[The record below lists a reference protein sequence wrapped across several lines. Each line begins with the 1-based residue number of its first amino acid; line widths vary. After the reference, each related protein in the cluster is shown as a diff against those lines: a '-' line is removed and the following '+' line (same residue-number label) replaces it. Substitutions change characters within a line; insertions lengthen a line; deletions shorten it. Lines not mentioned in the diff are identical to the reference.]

1 MLPRDFSNFDSIFCC
16 KAVRGVGG
24 TVLLAFL
31 KIVTQRVGAEDVG
44 VR

>member
-24 TVLLAFL
+24 TDFA
-31 KIVTQRVGAEDVG
+31 G
-44 VR
+44 VFKDSDSKGSG